1 MCVCMHILIHNYLYV
16 SYTFL
21 IICSSEYT
29 YCTIRKLTIESSKYC
44 CIRLIGNIH
53 NIWRIMNER
62 LCKWKMFISPASSEI
77 HIIFCFF
84 SLSLTLY
91 IQLHWY
97 MPLLFPSIWKSMYC
111 HNLYD
116 TFKSSL
122 GHQHV
127 SSLQNTYNSFWQFQM
142 KQLCGGSRSQ
152 RISLTSSKSVSL
164 ALEWRPLNSDI
175 CLIFFLVPLWSKLS
189 DWQSLYNC
197 LLFFPL
203 PFVTNRQLLIH

>member
-1 MCVCMHILIHNYLYV
+1 MCQITYMCVCMHILIHNYLYV

-29 YCTIRKLTIESSKYC
+29 YCPIRKLAIESSKYC

-97 MPLLFPSIWKSMYC
+97 TPLLFPSIWKKYV
-111 HNLYD
+111 L
-116 TFKSSL
+116 
-122 GHQHV
+122 
-127 SSLQNTYNSFWQFQM
+127 
-142 KQLCGGSRSQ
+142 SQ
-152 RISLTSSKSVSL
+152 
-164 ALEWRPLNSDI
+164 
-175 CLIFFLVPLWSKLS
+175 PLWHLQKLFGTPT
-189 DWQSLYNC
+189 C
-197 LLFFPL
+197 E
-203 PFVTNRQLLIH
+203 